1 MAGMCRSV
9 NQTTSNLELFQD
21 NIDKEAKNAGSIF
34 CDTLNGKMISF
45 PESISQLSDLMDYKT
60 KVMAQTNLDS
70 MAVAINAKSYSV
82 NPPKPEMTY
91 PDGYL
96 DIYEIGTERKIVPD
110 EEVLNTLSKNKNS
123 YQSREELHLN

>member
-1 MAGMCRSV
+1 M
-9 NQTTSNLELFQD
+9 E
-21 NIDKEAKNAGSIF
+21 
-34 CDTLNGKMISF
+34 
-45 PESISQLSDLMDYKT
+45 YKT
-60 KVMAQTNLDS
+60 NVMAQTNLDS

-110 EEVLNTLSKNKNS
+110 EEVLNTLSTNKNS
-123 YQSREELHLN
+123 YKSREELCYILTTSLNKGEQR